1 MKDVRADMTRNGVF
15 GDVSEGQATRV
26 AKKFALS
33 RKGLRPKANSTSK
46 SACGN
51 RAATSANEVLSNL
64 ASQSAQDG

>member
-26 AKKFALS
+26 AKKFAFS

-46 SACGN
+46 SPVETGT
-51 RAATSANEVLSNL
+51 RTSANEVLSNL